1 MNSFGFVGPF
11 AEELAAHITLKQA
24 VGYRY
29 HTETG
34 KLRAFDSFT
43 AEHYSDAV
51 GLTKEIVLAW
61 CAKTGWETEANRGSR
76 ASVLRQFGL
85 YLHQTGKEAFILPKG
100 FYPTGEQYVPYIYT
114 DDELHRFFEQ
124 TDSCHAVSEC
134 PYRHLVMP
142 VFFRM
147 IYSCGLRCSEARL
160 LKCGNVDL
168 ENGILQ
174 ILNSKNDRSRVVPMP
189 ASLTER
195 CRTYAKHVHIRMDDN
210 AWFFPGMYGREI
222 TPTNAY
228 HNFRRFLYQAGI
240 SHGGRGKGPRIHD
253 FRHTFACRC
262 LKRWSVEGR
271 DLNAWLPVLKAYMG
285 HDSFADTAYYLR
297 LTADVY
303 PEIHNKLNAAFPAVI
318 PEMEVRDEEAD

>member
-1 MNSFGFVGPF
+1 
-11 AEELAAHITLKQA
+11 
-24 VGYRY
+24 
-29 HTETG
+29 
-34 KLRAFDSFT
+34 
-43 AEHYSDAV
+43 
-51 GLTKEIVLAW
+51 
-61 CAKTGWETEANRGSR
+61 
-76 ASVLRQFGL
+76 
-85 YLHQTGKEAFILPKG
+85 
-100 FYPTGEQYVPYIYT
+100 
-114 DDELHRFFEQ
+114 
-124 TDSCHAVSEC
+124 
-134 PYRHLVMP
+134 MP

-160 LKCGNVDL
+160 LKYENVDL
-168 ENGILQ
+168 ENGVLQ

-195 CRTYAKHVHIRMDDN
+195 CRIYAEQVHFRPDEN

-228 HNFRRFLYQAGI
+228 HNFRRFLFQAEI

-262 LKRWSVEGR
+262 LKRWSAEGR

-303 PEIHNKLNAAFPAVI
+303 PEIHSKLNSVFPAVI
-318 PEMEVRDEEAD
+318 PELEVHDEETD